1 MSGKKYIPIMAA
13 TFIWIWPTLIIK
25 FLSPYF
31 DGHTQ
36 NFYRYLAAVGALV
49 PLNLICFRAEFIR
62 SLKNIRQFLLPV
74 FLVFTFQ
81 TLWVKG
87 IYLLEPAMVALIS
100 RSHVLF
106 VALLSFALF
115 ADERKVI
122 GSRYFIAGSLMAV
135 LGVTGVIA
143 GKSNF
148 GFSYPGTGVLIILL
162 GAVAWAFYLIAVKR
176 IVRNTDTLVAVSVI
190 FCLALPLFF
199 LASLLFGNIGDLIE
213 APASVNAVLFVSGIF
228 CVGIANAFNYK
239 SIKILGTA
247 VSSNFVL
254 ITPFFT
260 AIASY
265 YIFGET
271 LSLWQI
277 VSGVVLVLG
286 CIFLLRSTRVM
297 TFRRS
302 SA

>member
-1 MSGKKYIPIMAA
+1 MVA
-13 TFIWIWPTLIIK
+13 TFIWIWPTIIIK

-36 NFYRYLAAVGALV
+36 NFYRYLAAVGVLV
-49 PLNLICFRAEFIR
+49 PLNLICFRTEFMR

-106 VALLSFALF
+106 VAFLSFVMF

-122 GSRYFIAGSLMAV
+122 GSRYFAAGSLMAV
-135 LGVTGVIA
+135 LGVTGVIV

-148 GFSYPGTGVLIILL
+148 QLGDPDAGVLIILL
-162 GAVAWAFYLIAVKR
+162 GAITWALYLIAVKR

-199 LASLLFGNIGDLIE
+199 LASLLFGNIGSIIE
-213 APASVNAVLFVSGIF
+213 ASAGVNAILFMSGIF

-247 VSSNFVL
+247 VSANFVL

-271 LSLWQI
+271 LGLRQI
-277 VSGVVLVLG
+277 VSGVVLVTG
-286 CIFLLRSTRVM
+286 CILLLRSTGVM